1 MCSLQLC
8 RFPCCNKGTQTTFHL
23 CTCSSQPVPSLN
35 PHHPHTNLQD
45 FLDSKVWLCWGQL
58 LSRHWPAVRC
68 VRSCLLNRSLST
80 LKVVPMPFTAGKR
93 SQAAG
98 QPERLAHALH
108 PAIAQPR

>member
-1 MCSLQLC
+1 M
-8 RFPCCNKGTQTTFHL
+8 
-23 CTCSSQPVPSLN
+23 PSLN

-80 LKVVPMPFTAGKR
+80 LNLHPQPELPSTRQVKPTALYTAKDKKVVRSLLFTDL
-93 SQAAG
+93 
-98 QPERLAHALH
+98 P
-108 PAIAQPR
+108 

>member
-68 VRSCLLNRSLST
+68 VRSCLLNRSRCNTRDVRHKAILTVLDLPLVDT
-80 LKVVPMPFTAGKR
+80 LVGGANYSAK
-93 SQAAG
+93 
-98 QPERLAHALH
+98 
-108 PAIAQPR
+108 

>member
-80 LKVVPMPFTAGKR
+80 LNPKPSTLNPK
-93 SQAAG
+93 
-98 QPERLAHALH
+98 PK
-108 PAIAQPR
+108 P